1 VSSDGFAYTGAD
13 ELEVMTEAVNYN
25 RFLCDAVLDVVRPGD
40 RVLDFGAGPGTF
52 ADMMAARG
60 VIPDC
65 LEPDQRQQQVLA
77 SKGYLVLDHDT
88 WTEQRGTYDVV
99 YLLNVL
105 EHIKNDQEATE
116 QIAELLTPGGRVVI
130 YVPAFES
137 LFSSLDHKVEHFRR
151 YRRPQLLRIVR
162 NAGLRVESA
171 YYCDPLG
178 FFATLVYKAGPNDEG
193 TINVPALKLFDRAAF
208 PLSRALHPVTGKLF
222 GKNIMLVA
230 SKAPSGAG
238 R

>member
-1 VSSDGFAYTGAD
+1 MTADGFSYTGAD

-25 RFLCDAVLDVVRPGD
+25 RFLCDAVLSAVRPGD

-60 VIPDC
+60 VTPDC
-65 LEPDQRQQQVLA
+65 LEPDPRQRGLLE
-77 SKGYLVLDHDT
+77 SKGYRVLDPAT
-88 WTEQRGTYDVV
+88 WTEQRGAYDVV

-105 EHIKNDQEATE
+105 EHIKNDQEAAE
-116 QIAELLTPGGRVVI
+116 QIAELLAPGGRVVI

-137 LFSSLDHKVEHFRR
+137 LFSALDHKVEHFRR
-151 YRRPQLLRIVR
+151 YRRPQLRRIVS
-162 NAGLRVESA
+162 NAGLEVQSS

-208 PLSRALHPVTGKLF
+208 PLSRALHPVTGKVF

-230 SKAPSGAG
+230 TKH
-238 R
+238 